1 VYKQSCLGRSVTFII
16 MCLVFAN
23 ERLDNSLC
31 VRDCGDLVILARGGL
46 LEFECGNKNN
56 VSASFFT

>member
-1 VYKQSCLGRSVTFII
+1 